1 MSNTIQPYDA
11 SRSGL
16 QRAVRSSD
24 QEDDASRENAKR
36 IDLVQSKSTLGK
48 GDPEQVDSQEKVDQ
62 RSPSN
67 IEQGTDTKAKFD
79 STLGG
84 AIDRPEEVGDNKSL
98 GHINPQQL
106 NGLTQDEQQLIH
118 RYFPESPSLELRL
131 YKPDMSTDRVDPGS
145 VGSRV
150 DLRG

>member
-16 QRAVRSSD
+16 QRSVRSSD
-24 QEDDASRENAKR
+24 QEDDASRLDSKR
-36 IDLVQSKSTLGK
+36 IDLVQPKSTLGK
-48 GDPEQVDSQEKVDQ
+48 GDSEQAENQDKVDQ
-62 RSPSN
+62 TSAKASPAS
-67 IEQGTDTKAKFD
+67 IDPSVGTTTRFV
-79 STLGG
+79 STE
-84 AIDRPEEVGDNKSL
+84 ANSIK
-98 GHINPQQL
+98 NPGQVNPKL
-106 NGLTQDEQQLIH
+106 DGLTQDEQQLIY

-131 YKPDMSTDRVDPGS
+131 YKPDMSTDKVDPGS